1 MLWFGLHGAAPALAA
16 PKGAAGFA
24 RGHPSPLVGARV
36 FAGSW
41 REHWEH
47 WVPGGI
53 ASRGSM
59 REVLPA
65 ALSRAVEYHPRLFWY
80 RNKQTCS

>member
-1 MLWFGLHGAAPALAA
+1 MLWFGLHGAAPVLAA

-24 RGHPSPLVGARV
+24 CGHPSPLVGARV
-36 FAGSW
+36 FAGS
-41 REHWEH
+41 RREH
-47 WVPGGI
+47 WVPGGV

-65 ALSRAVEYHPRLFWY
+65 ALSRAVEYHPRLFRY